1 MRIAAIDIGTN
12 SIHMIVVQVRPD
24 LSFEVVDREKEM
36 VRLGAGGL
44 DGRSL
49 TPTATTAALQTLAKF
64 RRLADSH
71 KVDEI
76 VAAATSAIREADN
89 GGDFIAEVARRT
101 GIKIRVISGTEEA
114 RLIHL
119 AAVYGVHMGGSP
131 AVVIDIGGGSIEV
144 TLGTASHLSHARSFK
159 LGVIRLTERFVR
171 TDPLAPRDERRLV
184 KHINKEIGGYLDTI
198 ADKRFDRVIGTSG
211 TILSLGALALSED
224 GVVRDEALRNRRVSA
239 KAIHRLRKR
248 LSGADLEA
256 RLHMDGLDPRR
267 ADIAVA
273 GSVLLDSVLR
283 RLGADDITLCDLAL
297 REGLVLDY
305 IHRNTATIR
314 KIERYPDVRRRSI
327 VELGER
333 CGYSAAHARHVSQLA
348 LSVFDQTRA
357 VHKLADREREWL
369 EYGALLHDAGVHI
382 SYERH
387 HRHSYYLIK
396 NGELRGFDPQEI
408 EIIALLARYHR
419 QATPKKS
426 HDGYGSLKGGLRRTV
441 RTLAAM
447 LRLAEGLDRS
457 HAQVVTA
464 LDVVPRGDAY
474 LIRLR
479 AAGDAELE
487 LWAAHRHGAELGAG
501 APPPAAVR
509 GVGPPSTSARAG
521 TRRNAHHMLN
531 NLTTPH
537 EYPGKLFVVEGI
549 DGSGKTTQLAL
560 LAKWLSAAGHPVF
573 QTEWNSSA
581 LVKAATKTG
590 KKKNA
595 LTPMTFSLLHATDF
609 ADRLL
614 YNVIP
619 PLKAGHDRARRSLHL
634 HRLRAR
640 RRARRRSPLGARA
653 LQLRGE
659 AGPRR
664 LLPRADRRLGRSPD
678 GAAREAQV
686 LRSGHGHGLERQR
699 ARELPHLP
707 GQGARRIRSPGRRVR
722 PERRQ
727 RRRQHHRPAARVPA
741 ARVAATG
748 NEDTRTRS
756 SMNLPEER
764 RTERTAA
771 ASRAS
776 TTATASRTCRS
787 ATTPAS

>member
-71 KVDEI
+71 KVDQI
-76 VAAATSAIREADN
+76 VAAATSAIREAEN

-101 GIKIRVISGTEEA
+101 GIQIRVISGTEEA

-119 AAVYGVHMGGSP
+119 AAVYGVHMAGSP

-171 TDPLAPRDERRLV
+171 TDPLSPRDERRLV

-198 ADKRFDRVIGTSG
+198 EDKRFDRVIGTSG

-224 GVVRDEALRNRRVSA
+224 GVVRDDALRNRRVTA

-248 LSGADLEA
+248 ITGADLES
-256 RLHMDGLDPRR
+256 RLNMDGLDPRR

-314 KIERYPDVRRRSI
+314 KIERYPDVRRRSV

-333 CGYSAAHARHVSQLA
+333 CGYNAAHARHVSQLA

-419 QATPKKS
+419 QATPKKD
-426 HDGYGSLKGGLRRTV
+426 HDGYGSLKGTLRKSV

-464 LDVVPRGDAY
+464 LDVVPRGNAY

-487 LWAAHRHGAELGAG
+487 LWAAHRHGTELER
-501 APPPAAVR
+501 V
-509 GVGPPSTSARAG
+509 
-521 TRRNAHHMLN
+521 
-531 NLTTPH
+531 
-537 EYPGKLFVVEGI
+537 
-549 DGSGKTTQLAL
+549 
-560 LAKWLSAAGHPVF
+560 
-573 QTEWNSSA
+573 
-581 LVKAATKTG
+581 
-590 KKKNA
+590 
-595 LTPMTFSLLHATDF
+595 
-609 ADRLL
+609 
-614 YNVIP
+614 
-619 PLKAGHDRARRSLHL
+619 L
-634 HRLRAR
+634 HRPLRFEVSGR
-640 RRARRRSPLGARA
+640 PSPKL
-653 LQLRGE
+653 
-659 AGPRR
+659 
-664 LLPRADRRLGRSPD
+664 
-678 GAAREAQV
+678 
-686 LRSGHGHGLERQR
+686 RQR
-699 ARELPHLP
+699 ANGR
-707 GQGARRIRSPGRRVR
+707 ARTAEKK
-722 PERRQ
+722 ERGLHAQ
-727 RRRQHHRPAARVPA
+727 ESDHAARVPGKTVRRRGHRRLRKDHPARA
-741 ARVAATG
+741 AGKVA
-748 NEDTRTRS
+748 
-756 SMNLPEER
+756 
-764 RTERTAA
+764 
-771 ASRAS
+771 
-776 TTATASRTCRS
+776 
-787 ATTPAS
+787 